1 MKSAISIA
9 VLIVGGAFSA
19 GISCAQTLP
28 AESHTETAPA
38 AEEMTYSTLYLTN
51 VTQQNDAADV
61 VTDLRNMLPRA
72 KIYYVPAQNAVSV
85 RGSADDLALAKRII
99 GDLDRARK
107 VYRLVYTITE
117 IENGKRIGVQ
127 SYALVVVP
135 GGKTNLKEGSR
146 VPVLVGVTNETGS
159 AGAGAQVQY
168 IDVGLNIE
176 ASLDGYS
183 EGVRLRTKV
192 EQSSLAEARS
202 SIAAQ
207 DPVIRQ
213 TLLEGTTTLVQGKP
227 LVLGSLDIPDS
238 TRRQEVQVVSEI
250 VP

>member
-1 MKSAISIA
+1 MKSTIPIA
-9 VLIVGGAFSA
+9 LLIFGGAFSA
-19 GISCAQTLP
+19 SIAYAQTTP
-28 AESHTETAPA
+28 AQSHTETAPA
-38 AEEMTYSTLYLTN
+38 AGEMTYSTFYLTHL
-51 VTQQNDAADV
+51 TQQNDAADV
-61 VTDLRNMLPRA
+61 VTDMRNMLPRA
-72 KIYYVPAQNAVSV
+72 KIYYVPAQSAVSV

-117 IENGKRIGVQ
+117 TENGKRIGVQ
-127 SYALVVVP
+127 SYALVVAP

-146 VPVLVGVTNETGS
+146 IPVLTGTTNETGS
-159 AGAGAQVQY
+159 AGGGAQVQY
-168 IDVGLNIE
+168 VDVGLNIE

-183 EGVRLRTKV
+183 AGVRLRTKV
-192 EQSSLAEARS
+192 EQSSLAEAKS
-202 SIAAQ
+202 STAAQ

-213 TLLEGTTTLVQGKP
+213 TLIEGTTTLVQGKP

-238 TRRQEVQVVSEI
+238 TRRQEVQVVSEM